1 MNRYFILPLL
11 LAILLGACS
20 REVDV
25 QEVYPFEVEVMPY
38 HQDATRGQAVEVRCK
53 LTPQKLFVARKYY
66 IRKFQRSGKGSLLLN
81 VGGIELTDNDNYDI
95 AVGDFRLYYTPE
107 EGNQHTI
114 ELVVSDD
121 SSQEQTLLL
130 EFKLSDNSVGGG
142 NNPSDSLGV
151 VTHGDNGNYYINGA
165 DTGIAITDPNHKPV
179 VTIVDENTSS
189 CPTPT

>member
-11 LAILLGACS
+11 LAMLLGACS
-20 REVDV
+20 REFDV

-121 SSQEQTLLL
+121 ST
-130 EFKLSDNSVGGG
+130 VG
-142 NNPSDSLGV
+142 V
-151 VTHGDNGNYYINGA
+151 
-165 DTGIAITDPNHKPV
+165 
-179 VTIVDENTSS
+179 
-189 CPTPT
+189 